1 MVLFKVEATNFNAD
15 IGDNDNFK
23 YFKSLYHSISKIPSK
38 IIKTAKQSIWNIS
51 ALDWIKQKVRTKMQ
65 KAI

>member
-23 YFKSLYHSISKIPSK
+23 YFKSFYHSISKIPSK
-38 IIKTAKQSIWNIS
+38 IIKTAKQSI
-51 ALDWIKQKVRTKMQ
+51 
-65 KAI
+65 